1 MPDAKGTPCAA
12 AAAGTTG
19 AGPFK
24 WWGDDPLF
32 HGCNNAA
39 AAGLPNGS
47 VAVWCYSVANKSTR
61 ACEYQVFVADRCAS
75 CPTSCE

>member
-1 MPDAKGTPCAA
+1 MECLTRRARLAQDRSKPTDRL
-12 AAAGTTG
+12 
-19 AGPFK
+19 
-24 WWGDDPLF
+24 LF